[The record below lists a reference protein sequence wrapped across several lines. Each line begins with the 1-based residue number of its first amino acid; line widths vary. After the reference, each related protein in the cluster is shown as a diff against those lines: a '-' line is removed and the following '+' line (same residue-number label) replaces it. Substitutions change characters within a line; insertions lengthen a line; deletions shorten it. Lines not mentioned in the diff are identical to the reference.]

1 MERENTRIKRLEAIE
16 KTKNQR
22 GRHKMESIKA
32 QRIPYSGIRTVFDMA
47 KKLEREGKTIVHL
60 EIGRPDFDTPDHIV
74 EAAVNALRAGKHHYS
89 QNAGIPELRQ
99 AITDKYRDEYQ
110 LDYSPETDVVVT
122 NGVAEG
128 VYVAIHAL
136 LDPGDEILIPDPRWV
151 NYDVD
156 AISNDVEPVDYALY
170 DDRNYEADP
179 EEIAAKVTPKT
190 RMILL
195 SSPSNPTGGVN
206 SLAVLEKIA
215 QLAQERD
222 LVILSDEIYEKI
234 VYPPAEHV
242 SIATLPGM
250 KERTLIL
257 NGLSK
262 FYSMTGW
269 RLGYVLGDKK
279 YLNPILRYH
288 QYMVTSTNTF
298 AQWGAV
304 TALKGDQGPA
314 YAMVDE
320 FRRRR
325 DYIFEAI
332 NQIPGFSSPE
342 PLGAFY
348 IFPSIKETGMDGYE
362 MSKMLLENAGV
373 ATVPGECFGK
383 KGAGHIRISY
393 ANSLENI
400 RTAVENIKS
409 SLA

>member
-1 MERENTRIKRLEAIE
+1 
-16 KTKNQR
+16 
-22 GRHKMESIKA
+22 MESIKA

-47 KKLEREGKTIVHL
+47 KKMESKGQTIIHL
-60 EIGRPDFDTPDHIV
+60 EIGKPDFDTPAHIV
-74 EAAVNALRAGKHHYS
+74 EAAVEALRAGKHHYS

-99 AITDKYRDEYQ
+99 AITDKYAEEYQ
-110 LDYSPETDVVVT
+110 LEYNPKSDVVVT

-136 LDPGDEILIPDPRWV
+136 LDPGDQILIPDPRWV

-156 AISNDVEPVDYALY
+156 AISNDVEPVDYTLY
-170 DDRNYEADP
+170 EDRNYQPDPDDIADK
-179 EEIAAKVTPKT
+179 ITPKT

-195 SSPSNPTGGVN
+195 ASPSNPTGGVN

-215 QLAQERD
+215 QLAQEQD
-222 LVILSDEIYEKI
+222 LVVLSDEIYEKI
-234 VYPPAEHV
+234 IYPPAEHV
-242 SIATLPGM
+242 TIASLEGM

-269 RLGYVLGDKK
+269 RLGYVLGEEK

-314 YAMVDE
+314 YAIVEE

-325 DYIFEAI
+325 DYIYEAI
-332 NQIPGFSSPE
+332 NQIPGFSSAE
-342 PLGAFY
+342 PQGAFY
-348 IFPSIKETGMDGYE
+348 LFPSVKETGMDGYQ
-362 MSKMLLENAGV
+362 MSKMLLEKASV
-373 ATVPGECFGK
+373 ATVPGEYFGK
-383 KGAGHIRISY
+383 NGPGHIRISY
-393 ANSLENI
+393 ANSLENLKA
-400 RTAVENIKS
+400 AVANIK
-409 SLA
+409 ACIG

>member
-1 MERENTRIKRLEAIE
+1 
-16 KTKNQR
+16 
-22 GRHKMESIKA
+22 MESIKA
-32 QRIPYSGIRTVFDMA
+32 QRIPYSGIRTVFDRA
-47 KKLEREGKTIVHL
+47 KELESEGQAIIHL
-60 EIGRPDFDTPDHIV
+60 EIGRPDFDTPSHIV
-74 EAAVNALRAGKHHYS
+74 EAAVEALRAGKHHYS

-99 AITDKYRDEYQ
+99 AITDKYAEEYQ
-110 LDYSPETDVVVT
+110 LEYSPKSDVVVT

-128 VYVAIHAL
+128 VYVAIHSL
-136 LDPGDEILIPDPRWV
+136 LDPGDQILIPDPRWV

-156 AISNDVEPVDYALY
+156 AISNDVEPVDYTLY
-170 DDRNYEADP
+170 EDKNYQPDPDDIADK
-179 EEIAAKVTPKT
+179 ITPKT

-195 SSPSNPTGGVN
+195 ASPSNPTGGVN

-215 QLAQERD
+215 QLAQEHD
-222 LVILSDEIYEKI
+222 LVVLSDEIYEKI
-234 VYPPAEHV
+234 IYPPAEHI
-242 SIATLPGM
+242 SIATLEGM

-269 RLGYVLGDKK
+269 RLGYVLGEEK

-314 YAMVDE
+314 FAMIGE
-320 FRRRR
+320 FQRRR
-325 DYIFEAI
+325 DYIYKAI
-332 NQIPGFSSPE
+332 NQISGFSSAE

-348 IFPSIKETGMDGYE
+348 LFPSVKETGMDGYQ
-362 MSKMLLENAGV
+362 MSKMLLEKASV

-383 KGAGHIRISY
+383 NGAGHIRISY
-393 ANSLENI
+393 ANSLENLKV
-400 RTAVENIKS
+400 AVANIK
-409 SLA
+409 ACIG

>member
-1 MERENTRIKRLEAIE
+1 
-16 KTKNQR
+16 
-22 GRHKMESIKA
+22 MESIKA

-47 KKLEREGKTIVHL
+47 KKLEREGKTIIHL
-60 EIGRPDFDTPDHIV
+60 EIGRPDFDTPAHIV
-74 EAAVNALRAGKHHYS
+74 EGAVEALRAGKHHYS

-99 AITDKYRDEYQ
+99 AITDKYAKEYH
-110 LDYSPETDVVVT
+110 LEYSPETDVVVT

-128 VYVAIHAL
+128 VYIAIHAL
-136 LDPGDEILIPDPRWV
+136 LDPGDQILIPDPRWV

-156 AISNDVEPVDYALY
+156 ALSNDVEHVDYSLY
-170 DDRNYEADP
+170 EDRNYEPDP
-179 EEIAAKVTPKT
+179 DEIANKITPKT
-190 RMILL
+190 KMILL

-206 SLAVLEKIA
+206 SQAVLERIA
-215 QLAQERD
+215 QLAQSHD

-234 VYPPAEHV
+234 IYPPAEHV

-269 RLGYVLGDKK
+269 RQGYVLGEKK

-288 QYMVTSTNTF
+288 QYMVTSTTTF

-304 TALKGDQGPA
+304 TALTGDQGPA
-314 YAMVDE
+314 YAMVEE

-325 DYIFEAI
+325 NYIFEAV
-332 NQIPGFSSPE
+332 NQITGFSSPE
-342 PLGAFY
+342 PQGAFY
-348 IFPSIKETGMDGYE
+348 IFPSIKETGMNGYE
-362 MSKMLLENAGV
+362 MSKTLLEKADV

-383 KGAGHIRISY
+383 NGAGHIRISY
-393 ANSLENI
+393 ANSLENLQA
-400 RTAVENIKS
+400 AVANIKA
-409 SLA
+409 SLG

>member
-1 MERENTRIKRLEAIE
+1 
-16 KTKNQR
+16 
-22 GRHKMESIKA
+22 MESIKA

-47 KKLEREGKTIVHL
+47 KEMESEGQMIIHL
-60 EIGRPDFDTPDHIV
+60 EIGKPDFDTPAHIV
-74 EAAVNALRAGKHHYS
+74 EAAVEALRAGKHHYS

-99 AITDKYRDEYQ
+99 AITDKYAEEYQ
-110 LDYSPETDVVVT
+110 LEYSPDSDVVVT

-136 LDPGDEILIPDPRWV
+136 LDPGDQILIPDPRWV

-156 AISNDVEPVDYALY
+156 AISNDVEPVDYTLY
-170 DDRNYEADP
+170 EDKNYQPDPDDIADK
-179 EEIAAKVTPKT
+179 ITPKT

-195 SSPSNPTGGVN
+195 ASPSNPTGGVN

-215 QLAQERD
+215 QLAQEHD
-222 LVILSDEIYEKI
+222 LVVLSDEIYEKI
-234 VYPPAEHV
+234 IYPPAEHV
-242 SIATLPGM
+242 TIAALEGM

-269 RLGYVLGDKK
+269 RLGYVLGEEK

-314 YAMVDE
+314 YAMVEE
-320 FRRRR
+320 FCRRR
-325 DYIFEAI
+325 DYIYEAI
-332 NQIPGFSSPE
+332 NQIPGFSSAE
-342 PLGAFY
+342 PQGTFY
-348 IFPSIKETGMDGYE
+348 LFPSVKETGMDGYQ
-362 MSKMLLENAGV
+362 MSKMLLEKARV

-383 KGAGHIRISY
+383 NGAGHIRISY
-393 ANSLENI
+393 ANSLENLKV
-400 RTAVENIKS
+400 AVANIK
-409 SLA
+409 ACIG

>member
-1 MERENTRIKRLEAIE
+1 
-16 KTKNQR
+16 
-22 GRHKMESIKA
+22 
-32 QRIPYSGIRTVFDMA
+32 MA
-47 KKLEREGKTIVHL
+47 RKLEGEGKTIIHL
-60 EIGRPDFDTPDHIV
+60 EIGRPDFDTPAHIV
-74 EAAVNALRAGKHHYS
+74 EAAIEALRAGKHHYS
-89 QNAGIPELRQ
+89 QNAGILELRQ
-99 AITDKYRDEYQ
+99 AITDKYAEEYQ
-110 LDYSPETDVVVT
+110 LNYSPETDVVVT

-136 LDPGDEILIPDPRWV
+136 LDPGDQILIPDPRWV

-156 AISNDVEPVDYALY
+156 ALSNDVEPVDYTLY
-170 DDRNYEADP
+170 EDRNFQPDP
-179 EEIAAKVTPKT
+179 DEIADKITPKT

-195 SSPSNPTGGVN
+195 TSPSNPTGGVN

-215 QLAQERD
+215 HLAREHD
-222 LVILSDEIYEKI
+222 LVVLSDEIYEKI
-234 VYPPAEHV
+234 IYPPAEHV
-242 SIATLPGM
+242 PIATLEGM

-269 RLGYVLGDKK
+269 RLGYVLGDEK

-304 TALKGDQGPA
+304 TALKGDQEPA
-314 YAMVDE
+314 YSMVEE

-325 DYIFEAI
+325 DYIYEAI
-332 NQIPGFSSPE
+332 NRIPGFSSAE

-348 IFPSIKETGMDGYE
+348 LLPSIKDTGMDGYQ
-362 MSKMLLENAGV
+362 MSKLLLEKAGV

-383 KGAGHIRISY
+383 NGAGHIRISY
-393 ANSLENI
+393 ANSLENLK
-400 RTAVENIKS
+400 TAVENIMS
-409 SLA
+409 NLG

>member
-1 MERENTRIKRLEAIE
+1 MVTVPYFIFD
-16 KTKNQR
+16 
-22 GRHKMESIKA
+22 GRSDTKMESIKA

-47 KKLEREGKTIVHL
+47 KKLEAEGKKIIHL
-60 EIGRPDFDTPDHIV
+60 EIGRPDFDTPAHIV
-74 EAAVNALRAGKHHYS
+74 EAAVEALRAGKHHYS

-99 AITDKYRDEYQ
+99 AITDKYAEEYRLQ
-110 LDYSPETDVVVT
+110 YSPETDIVVT

-136 LDPGDEILIPDPRWV
+136 LNPGDQILIPDPRWV

-156 AISNDVEPVDYALY
+156 AMSNDVEPVDYSLY
-170 DDRNYEADP
+170 EDRNYEPDP
-179 EEIAAKVTPKT
+179 NEIADKITSKT
-190 RMILL
+190 KMILL

-206 SLAVLEKIA
+206 SAAVLEKIA
-215 QLAQERD
+215 HLAQKHN
-222 LVILSDEIYEKI
+222 LVVLNDEIYEKI
-234 VYPPAEHV
+234 IYPPAEHIP
-242 SIATLPGM
+242 IATLEGM

-269 RLGYVLGDKK
+269 RLGYVLGDEK

-304 TALKGDQGPA
+304 TALRGDQEPA
-314 YAMVDE
+314 YAMVEE

-325 DYIFEAI
+325 DYIYGAV
-332 NQIPGFSSPE
+332 NQIPEFSSPE
-342 PLGAFY
+342 PQGAFY
-348 IFPSIKETGMDGYE
+348 LFPSVKDTGMDGYQI
-362 MSKMLLENAGV
+362 SKMLLEKAGV

-383 KGAGHIRISY
+383 NGAGHIRISY
-393 ANSLENI
+393 ANSLENLKE
-400 RTAVENIKS
+400 AMANIKE
-409 SLA
+409 SLG

>member
-1 MERENTRIKRLEAIE
+1 MVTVPYFIFD
-16 KTKNQR
+16 
-22 GRHKMESIKA
+22 GRSDTKMESIKA

-47 KKLEREGKTIVHL
+47 KKLEAEGKKIIHL
-60 EIGRPDFDTPDHIV
+60 EIGRPDFDTPAHIV
-74 EAAVNALRAGKHHYS
+74 EAAVEALRAGKHHYS

-99 AITDKYRDEYQ
+99 AITDKYAEEYRLQ
-110 LDYSPETDVVVT
+110 YSPETDIVVT

-136 LDPGDEILIPDPRWV
+136 LNPGDQILIPDPRWV

-156 AISNDVEPVDYALY
+156 AMSNDVEPVDYSLY
-170 DDRNYEADP
+170 EDRNYEPDP
-179 EEIAAKVTPKT
+179 NEIADKITSKT
-190 RMILL
+190 KMILL

-206 SLAVLEKIA
+206 SAAVLEKIA
-215 QLAQERD
+215 HLAQKHN
-222 LVILSDEIYEKI
+222 LVVLSDEIYEKI
-234 VYPPAEHV
+234 IYPPAEHIP
-242 SIATLPGM
+242 IATLEGM

-269 RLGYVLGDKK
+269 RLGYVLGDEK

-304 TALKGDQGPA
+304 TALRGDQEPA
-314 YAMVDE
+314 YAMVEE

-325 DYIFEAI
+325 DFIYGAV
-332 NQIPGFSSPE
+332 NQIPEFSSPE
-342 PLGAFY
+342 PQGAFY
-348 IFPSIKETGMDGYE
+348 LFPSVKDTGMDGYQI
-362 MSKMLLENAGV
+362 SKMLLEKTGV

-383 KGAGHIRISY
+383 NGAGHIRISY
-393 ANSLENI
+393 ANSLENLKE
-400 RTAVENIKS
+400 AMANIKE
-409 SLA
+409 SLG

>member
-1 MERENTRIKRLEAIE
+1 
-16 KTKNQR
+16 
-22 GRHKMESIKA
+22 MESIKA
-32 QRIPYSGIRTVFDMA
+32 QRIPYSGIRRVFDMA
-47 KKLEREGKTIVHL
+47 KKLEKEGRTVIHL
-60 EIGRPDFDTPDHIV
+60 EIGRPDFDTPAHIV
-74 EAAVNALRAGKHHYS
+74 EAAVDALRAGKHHYS
-89 QNAGIPELRQ
+89 QNAGIPELRE
-99 AITDKYRDEYQ
+99 AIVDKYAKEYR
-110 LDYSPETDVVVT
+110 LEYSPETDVVVT

-136 LDPGDEILIPDPRWV
+136 LDPGDQILIPDPRWV

-156 AISNDVEPVDYALY
+156 AISNDVEPVDYTLHEH
-170 DDRNYEADP
+170 RSYEPDP
-179 EEIAAKVTPKT
+179 DEIARKITPKT

-206 SLAVLEKIA
+206 SPAVLEKIA
-215 QLAQERD
+215 RLAQEHD

-234 VYPPAEHV
+234 IYPPAEHV
-242 SIATLPGM
+242 SIATLEGM

-269 RLGYVLGDKK
+269 RLGYILGEVK

-288 QYMVTSTNTF
+288 QYMVTSANTF

-325 DYIFEAI
+325 DYIYEAV
-332 NQIPGFSSPE
+332 NQIPGLSSPE
-342 PLGAFY
+342 PQGAFY
-348 IFPSIKETGMDGYE
+348 IFPSVKDTGMDGYQ
-362 MSKMLLENAGV
+362 MSQMLLEKAGV

-383 KGAGHIRISY
+383 NGAGHIRLSY
-393 ANSLENI
+393 ANSLENLKK
-400 RTAVENIKS
+400 AVANMKA
-409 SLA
+409 SLGCEGKT